1 MSPRT
6 PRAAL
11 LVLFGLSLSALPHR
25 LHASCGVAF
34 CTVNTAWETQGAWTE
49 PGMRLDM
56 RYEYIGQDQLRH
68 GTDKVAVGQISR
80 DHDEVKTIN
89 RNLVVTLDYTID
101 DKWGLSLQA
110 PFVDRN
116 HDHIHNHDDG
126 DKLPERWDLDGLGD
140 VRVLWRHRLADATG
154 GSGTWSVLFGAKLAT
169 GDTDKRNAAGDL
181 AERTLQPGSGT
192 TDAIVGLYYNTLLLL
207 WDRPTTVF
215 VQGALQAPLRSYDRF
230 RPGNQLS
237 LDAGLRY
244 PLSHTWQALLQA
256 NVLFKANDV
265 GANAEPADSGG
276 TFAWLSPGL
285 GYAASHRWQIYG
297 FVQLPLYQRV
307 NGVQLT
313 ADWAATLG
321 MSWRF

>member
-1 MSPRT
+1 MSTRIQQVT
-6 PRAAL
+6 PLCLFAFTL
-11 LVLFGLSLSALPHR
+11 LVAPHR
-25 LHASCGVAF
+25 LYASCGAAF
-34 CTVNTAWETQGAWTE
+34 CTLNTAWETQGAWTE
-49 PGMRLDM
+49 PGMRLDV

-68 GTDKVAVGQISR
+68 ATDKVAVGQISR
-80 DHDEVKTIN
+80 HHDEVKTIN

-101 DKWGLSLQA
+101 NRWGLSLQA

-116 HDHIHNHDDG
+116 HDHIHNHQG
-126 DKLPERWDLDGLGD
+126 AKLPERWDLDGLGD
-140 VRVLWRHRLADATG
+140 VRVLGRHRLADATG
-154 GSGTWSVLFGAKLAT
+154 GSESWGVLFGAKLAT
-169 GDTDKRNAAGDL
+169 GDTDKRNAAGSL

-192 TDAIVGLYYNTLLLL
+192 TDAIVGLYYNTLLFL

-244 PLSHTWQALLQA
+244 PLSPSWQALLQT
-256 NVLFKANDV
+256 NVLLKADDV

-276 TFAWLSPGL
+276 TFAWVSPGL
-285 GYAASHRWQIYG
+285 GYAINRHWQVYG

-313 ADWAATLG
+313 ADWTANMG